1 LAILSLKH
9 CIGRGCPITPVE
21 NGNTCASK
29 VELSECTHEFQQALN
44 EVTQALAHK
53 IIKDGEGATKFV
65 EICVKGG
72 ASHEE
77 LLH

>member
-1 LAILSLKH
+1 LIFVQINSLAF
-9 CIGRGCPITPVE
+9 
-21 NGNTCASK
+21 
-29 VELSECTHEFQQALN
+29 CTSPEALN

-72 ASHEE
+72 VSAC
-77 LLH
+77 